1 MVKTILVNPEV
12 QDKIGEALAN
22 IGTDQRIK
30 DSLVSLTES
39 ALADQRAQRAL
50 QDLLKKSNT

>member
-1 MVKTILVNPEV
+1 MVKTLLDNTEV
-12 QDKIGEALAN
+12 QEKASEALAKVAS
-22 IGTDQRIK
+22 DRRIK
-30 DSLVSLTES
+30 DSLVALTEN